1 MRVLKL
7 DASFHPVEIIP
18 WEKAFYLMFKDRA
31 EVIEWYDESVYVRS
45 TRQNHQV
52 PSVIKVNM
60 VLDRNKNAKF
70 CRENVYIRDD
80 YTCQYCGAFGGEVE
94 LTFDHVTPRS
104 KGGQTVWENIVTAC
118 GPCNRKKASKTL
130 REAKME
136 LINVPCIPKWSPRGA
151 LKIKDNDPENWKNYL
166 KY

>member
-18 WEKAFYLMFKDRA
+18 WENAFYLMFKQKA
-31 EVIEWYDESVYVRS
+31 QVIEWHEDLYVRS
-45 TRQNHQV
+45 AREKHQV

-60 VLDRNKNAKF
+60 LLDRNKNAKF

-80 YTCQYCGAFGGEVE
+80 YTCQYCGAFDTELE

-104 KGGQTVWENIVTAC
+104 KGGQTTWTNIVTAC
-118 GPCNRKKASKTL
+118 GTCNRRKADKTL
-130 REAKME
+130 AEAKME
-136 LINVPCIPKWSPRGA
+136 LIKIPYIPKWTPRA
-151 LKIKDNDPENWKNYL
+151 ILKIKEGDPESWNNYI